1 MGGVACCPGRGGKVC
16 LCQGYWS
23 CSCHKCEMLEV
34 RGHHP
39 QGPGRSMAAWPRAV
53 CFAMRILVTFQCC
66 LLVSSS
72 DCIDVCNFLVL
83 LMLTRYQRIR
93 RPFIITLYYK
103 NNRVRKKIDLK
114 ISSLIL
120 SSLVGLQPLDLG
132 NFYTAAAKTLSDNA
146 HVRLKYLRRIVKT
159 YRRLIRKLC
168 SSFEI
173 FIFKRLRECCLH
185 CKGFVL

>member
-1 MGGVACCPGRGGKVC
+1 
-16 LCQGYWS
+16 
-23 CSCHKCEMLEV
+23 MLRRDV
-34 RGHHP
+34 
-39 QGPGRSMAAWPRAV
+39 QGPGTSMVTWHLAV
-53 CFAMRILVTFQCC
+53 CFVVRLLITFQCC

-114 ISSLIL
+114 LPSLIL
-120 SSLVGLQPLDLG
+120 SSLVGSQPLDLG
-132 NFYTAAAKTLSDNA
+132 NFYTGVAKTLNDNA
-146 HVRLKYLRRIVKT
+146 RVRLKFLWRVVVT
-159 YRRLIRKLC
+159 YRRLVREVRS

-173 FIFKRLRECCLH
+173 LIIKHLREWYLH